1 MKNHSFFSIHRKV
14 SLLAVL
20 ALILTACGSKED
32 YQWEDWNEAE
42 NVASVSVQ
50 SEDGTTEELEPGT
63 TMGIYII
70 DENGNLTWV
79 VVEVDENGNVIL
91 PPEALSGKAVVYTPV
106 QSSWGLAAF
115 TGSPK
120 FYIKSDQS
128 DEDGYEASDLMI
140 GTMSSV
146 SGTRGAG
153 GTRGTGLRLSLK
165 HMLAKVV
172 IHVIDETGMMDF
184 DQVSM
189 QLLKMRNGV
198 SVSLAQQEVET
209 LENSSADIDMLAY
222 NSTDRRI
229 SMMAIVPSQ
238 LIGEGEEFFKI
249 NMPGNSRVGVLP
261 SETMLEADKTF
272 VYQVRYTENGPVFES
287 SFITKWEDDGSE
299 AILDIRTSK

>member
-91 PPEALSGKAVVYTPV
+91 PPEALSGKAVVYSPV

-140 GTMSSV
+140 GTMSS
-146 SGTRGAG
+146 GAATRGF
-153 GTRGTGLRLSLK
+153 TRAATKLRLSLK

-184 DQVSM
+184 DQVTM
-189 QLLKMRNGV
+189 ELLKMRNGV
-198 SVSLAQQEVET
+198 SVSLAMQEVET
-209 LENSSADIDMLAY
+209 LENSTADIDMLAY

-229 SMMAIVPSQ
+229 SMTAIVPSQ
-238 LIGEGEEFFKI
+238 TIGEGEEFFKI
-249 NMPGNSRVGVLP
+249 EMPGNSRIGVLP
-261 SETMLEADKTF
+261 TETVLEADKTF
-272 VYQVRYTENGPVFES
+272 VYQVRYTENGPVLES

-299 AILDIRTSK
+299 AILDIRTNK